1 MPNTTNTLIPGADA
15 IILALQAEGVE
26 TMFGYP
32 GGAIMPLYDAMFRFG
47 NQPRHILTRHEQGAI
62 HAAQG
67 FARVSGKT
75 GVCITTSGPGA
86 TNLLTGLADAFADST
101 PLVCITGQVNARLIG
116 SDAFQEAD
124 ILGLTTPVTKWNIRI
139 TDSAD
144 LLEAVSQAFYI
155 ARTGRPGPVVID
167 VAKSVLVE
175 KIPYDYE
182 ICEGMPSYHPEPVPD
197 DKKIRR
203 AADWINQSERPL
215 LFWGQGVL
223 LSDASKDL
231 KLLIEKTGMPA
242 ASTLLGLSAIPTS
255 HPLNMGM
262 LGMHGSYAPN
272 VLSAKSDLIIAVGMR
287 FDDRVTSDPS
297 SFIPNARVIHIDIDA
312 SEHGKVIQPHLAV
325 AGDAARVLKALVEYV
340 EPARH
345 EEWVAEFHA
354 LREMENE
361 KVMIGDLSLKTE
373 KIQMG
378 AIIRRLSERFPSNTL
393 VVTDVGQHQMKVARY
408 FNFNTPRQ
416 LVTSGGLGT
425 MGFGLPAAIGAK
437 IACPEKPVIAF
448 IGDGGFQMT
457 MQEIMTIIQEGTDV
471 KVILLNNGFL
481 GMVRQ
486 WQELFFAKRYAST
499 ELLNPD
505 FVKVVDAMGLVSKR
519 IRVSAEIDSAIDWLL
534 SSDGPCF
541 LEVVT
546 DPEENVFPMVPAGTP
561 VSQMWLEKINTK

>member
-1 MPNTTNTLIPGADA
+1 MSESPIIPGADA

-26 TMFGYP
+26 TLFGYP

-47 NQPRHILTRHEQGAI
+47 SQMRHILTRHEQGAI

-67 FARVSGKT
+67 FARVTGKT

-86 TNLLTGLADAFADST
+86 TNLLTGLADAFSDST

-124 ILGLTTPVTKWNIRI
+124 VLGLTTPVTKWNIRV
-139 TDSAD
+139 THPAD
-144 LLEAVSQAFYI
+144 LLDSLSKAFYI
-155 ARTGRPGPVVID
+155 ARTGRPGPVVVDI
-167 VAKSVLVE
+167 AKNVLVE
-175 KIPYDYE
+175 KIAFDYK
-182 ICEGMPSYHPEPVPD
+182 ICESMPSYHPEPVPD
-197 DKKIRR
+197 EKKIRR
-203 AADWINQSERPL
+203 AADWINQSAKPI
-215 LFWGQGVL
+215 LFWGQGIL
-223 LSDASKDL
+223 LSDASDVL
-231 KLLIEKTGMPA
+231 RLLIDKAGMPA
-242 ASTLLGLSAIPTS
+242 TSTLLGLSAIPTH

-272 VLSAKSDLIIAVGMR
+272 LLSAQADLIVAVGMR
-287 FDDRVTSDPS
+287 FDDRVTSDPA
-297 SFIPNARVIHIDIDA
+297 SFLPNARVIHIDIDA
-312 SEHGKVIQPHLAV
+312 SEHGKVVQPHLAI
-325 AGDAARVLKALVEYV
+325 AGDAGKVLASLIDYV
-340 EPARH
+340 EPAVH
-345 EEWVAEFHA
+345 PEWVAEFRA
-354 LREMENE
+354 LQEMENE
-361 KVMIGDLSLKTE
+361 KVMIRDLSLTAE

-378 AIIRRLSERFPSNTL
+378 AIIRRLSEKFPANTL

-437 IACPEKPVIAF
+437 IGCPDKPVLAF

-471 KVILLNNGFL
+471 KIVLLNNGFL

-499 ELLNPD
+499 ELINPD
-505 FVKVVDAMGLVSKR
+505 FVKVVDAMGLSAKR
-519 IRVSAEIDSAIDWLL
+519 IISSEEIEPAIDWLL
-534 SSDGPCF
+534 DSGGPCF

-546 DPEENVFPMVPAGTP
+546 DPEENVFPMVPPGVP
-561 VSQMWLEKINTK
+561 VSQMWLEKINSK

>member
-1 MPNTTNTLIPGADA
+1 MTDSNYISGADA

-26 TMFGYP
+26 TLFGYP

-47 NQPRHILTRHEQGAI
+47 NQMRHVLTRHEQGAI

-101 PLVCITGQVNARLIG
+101 PLVCLTGQVTSRLIG

-124 ILGLTTPVTKWNIRI
+124 VLGLTTPVTKWNIRI
-139 TDSAD
+139 TNSED
-144 LLEAVSQAFYI
+144 LLLGLSQAFYV
-155 ARTGRPGPVVID
+155 ARTGRPGPVVVDI
-167 VAKSVLVE
+167 AKNVLVE
-175 KIPYDYE
+175 KIFFDYK
-182 ICEGMPSYHPEPVPD
+182 ICAGMPSYHPEPVPD

-203 AADWINQSERPL
+203 AADWINQSERPI

-223 LSDASKDL
+223 LSEAWNEL
-231 KLLIEKTGMPA
+231 RLLIDKAGLPA
-242 ASTLLGLSAIPTS
+242 ASTLLGLSAIPAD

-262 LGMHGSYAPN
+262 LGMHGNYAPN
-272 VLSAKSDLIIAVGMR
+272 VLSAKADLIVAVGMR

-297 SFIPNARVIHIDIDA
+297 TFLPNARVIHIDIDA
-312 SEHGKVIQPHLAV
+312 SEHGKVMQPHLAV
-325 AGDAARVLKALVEYV
+325 TGDAARVLRSLIDYV
-340 EPARH
+340 EPVLH
-345 EEWVAEFHA
+345 EDWVAEFRI
-354 LREMENE
+354 LREMETD
-361 KVMIGDLSLKTE
+361 KVINRDLSLSGE
-373 KIQMG
+373 QIQMG
-378 AIIRRLSERFPSNTL
+378 AMIRRLSDRFPSNTL

-408 FNFNTPRQ
+408 YKFRTPRS

-437 IACPEKPVIAF
+437 IACPSQPVLAL

-457 MQEIMTIIQEGTDV
+457 MQEIMTIVQEQTDV
-471 KVILLNNGFL
+471 KIVVLNNGFL

-505 FVKVVDAMGLVSKR
+505 FVKVVDAMGLPSKR
-519 IRVSAEIDSAIDWLL
+519 ISTSKEIESGIDWLL
-534 SSDGPCF
+534 ASNGPCF

-546 DPEENVFPMVPAGTP
+546 DPEENVFPMVPPGVP
-561 VSQMWLEKINTK
+561 VSEMWLEKINTK

>member
-1 MPNTTNTLIPGADA
+1 MPESTYISGSDA
-15 IILALQAEGVE
+15 IIMALQTEKVD
-26 TMFGYP
+26 TLFGYP
-32 GGAIMPLYDAMFRFG
+32 GGAIMPLYDALFRFG
-47 NQPRHILTRHEQGAI
+47 KQMRHVLTRHEQGAI

-124 ILGLTTPVTKWNIRI
+124 VLGLTTPVTKWSIRI
-139 TDSAD
+139 TNPAN
-144 LLEAVSQAFYI
+144 LLTGLSQAFFI
-155 ARTGRPGPVVID
+155 ARTGRPGPVVVDI
-167 VAKSVLVE
+167 AKNVLIE
-175 KIPYDYE
+175 KIEYNYQ
-182 ICEGMPSYHPEPVPD
+182 ICKGLPSYHPEPVPD

-203 AADWINQSERPL
+203 AADWINQSERPII
-215 LFWGQGVL
+215 FWGQGVL
-223 LSDASKDL
+223 LSDASREL
-231 KLLIEKTGMPA
+231 RLLIDKAGLPA
-242 ASTLLGLSAIPTS
+242 ASTLLGLSAIPAD

-272 VLSAKSDLIIAVGMR
+272 ILSAKADLIVAIGMR

-297 SFIPNARVIHIDIDA
+297 TFLPNARVIHIDIDA
-312 SEHGKVIQPHLAV
+312 SEHGKVMQPHLAV
-325 AGDAARVLKALVEYV
+325 AGDAARVLGTLLDYV
-340 EPARH
+340 EPALH
-345 EEWVAEFHA
+345 KEWLAEFRV
-354 LREMENE
+354 LQSLENE
-361 KVMIGDLSLKTE
+361 RVIIRDLSLLSE

-378 AIIRRLSERFPSNTL
+378 AIIRRLSDRFPSNTL
-393 VVTDVGQHQMKVARY
+393 VTTDVGQHQMKVARY
-408 FNFNTPRQ
+408 YQFNTPRQ

-437 IACPEKPVIAF
+437 IACPGNPVLAI

-457 MQEIMTIIQEGTDV
+457 MQEIMTIIQEGIDV
-471 KVILLNNGFL
+471 KIVLLNNGFL

-486 WQELFFAKRYAST
+486 WQELFFARRYAST

-505 FVKVVDAMGLVSKR
+505 FVKVVEAMGLPSKR
-519 IRVSAEIDSAIDWLL
+519 IRTSSEIESAIDWLL
-534 SSDGPCF
+534 SAGGPCF

-546 DPEENVFPMVPAGTP
+546 DPEENVFPMVPPGTP
-561 VSQMWLEKINTK
+561 VSEMWLEKINTK

>member
-1 MPNTTNTLIPGADA
+1 MSDSNHISGADA

-26 TMFGYP
+26 TLFGYP

-47 NQPRHILTRHEQGAI
+47 NQMRHVLTRHEQGAI

-101 PLVCITGQVNARLIG
+101 PVVCITGQVNARLIG

-139 TDSAD
+139 TCSED
-144 LLEAVSQAFYI
+144 LLQGLSQAFYI
-155 ARTGRPGPVVID
+155 ARTGRPGPVVVDI
-167 VAKSVLVE
+167 AKNVLLE
-175 KIPYDYE
+175 KIHFDYQ
-182 ICEGMPSYHPEPVPD
+182 ICAGMPSYHPEPVPD

-203 AADWINQSERPL
+203 AADWINQSERPI

-223 LSDASKDL
+223 LANASNEL
-231 KLLIEKTGMPA
+231 RLLIDKAGLPA
-242 ASTLLGLSAIPTS
+242 ASTLLGLSAIPAD

-262 LGMHGSYAPN
+262 LGMHGNYAPN
-272 VLSAKSDLIIAVGMR
+272 VLSAKADLIVAVGMR

-297 SFIPNARVIHIDIDA
+297 TFLPNARVIHIDIDA
-312 SEHGKVIQPHLAV
+312 SEHGKVMQPHLAIV
-325 AGDAARVLKALVEYV
+325 GDAARVLRSLLDYV
-340 EPARH
+340 EPALH
-345 EEWVAEFHA
+345 ADWVAEFRV
-354 LREMENE
+354 LQEMETD
-361 KVMIGDLSLKTE
+361 KVMNSDLSLAGE

-378 AIIRRLSERFPSNTL
+378 AMIRRLSERFPSNTL

-408 FNFNTPRQ
+408 YKFNTPRSM
-416 LVTSGGLGT
+416 VTSGGLGT

-437 IACPEKPVIAF
+437 IACPDQPVLAL

-457 MQEIMTIIQEGTDV
+457 MQEIMTIVQEKTDV
-471 KVILLNNGFL
+471 KVVLLNNGFL

-505 FVKVVDAMGLVSKR
+505 FVKVVDAMGLPSKR
-519 IRVSAEIDSAIDWLL
+519 ISTSRETDSGIDWLL
-534 SSDGPCF
+534 TSNGPCF

-546 DPEENVFPMVPAGTP
+546 DPEENVFPMVPPGVP
-561 VSQMWLEKINTK
+561 VSEMWLEKKLTLIV

>member
-1 MPNTTNTLIPGADA
+1 MNDINTLIPGADA

-32 GGAIMPLYDAMFRFG
+32 GGAIMPLYDAMYRFG
-47 NQPRHILTRHEQGAI
+47 NSPSHILTRHEQGAI

-67 FARVSGKT
+67 YARVSGKT

-101 PLVCITGQVNARLIG
+101 ALVCITGQVNARLIG

-124 ILGLTTPVTKWNIRI
+124 VLGLTTPVTKWNIRI
-139 TDSAD
+139 TDPAE
-144 LLEAVSQAFYI
+144 LLEAVSRAFYI

-167 VAKSVLVE
+167 VAKNVLIE

-182 ICEGMPSYHPEPVPD
+182 ICTGMPSYHPEPVPD

-203 AADWINQSERPL
+203 AADWINQAERPL
-215 LFWGQGVL
+215 IFWGQGVL
-223 LSDASKDL
+223 LAEASDDL
-231 KLLIEKTGMPA
+231 RLLMEKTGTPA
-242 ASTLLGLSAIPTS
+242 ASTLLGLSAIPS
-255 HPLNMGM
+255 AHPLNMGM

-272 VLSAKSDLIIAVGMR
+272 VLSAKSDLIIAIGMR

-297 SFIPNARVIHIDIDA
+297 TFIPNARVIHIDIDA

-325 AGDAARVLKALVEYV
+325 AGDARTVLKILAEYV

-345 EEWVAEFHA
+345 EAWVAEFHA
-354 LREMENE
+354 LREIENK
-361 KVMIGDLSLKTE
+361 KVMIDDLSLEKE

-378 AIIRRLSERFPSNTL
+378 AIIRRLSERFPPDTL
-393 VVTDVGQHQMKVARY
+393 VITDVGQHQMKVARY
-408 FNFNTPRQ
+408 YNFNTPRQ

-437 IACPEKPVIAF
+437 IGCPDKAVLAF

-505 FVKVVDAMGLVSKR
+505 FVKVVDAMGLPSRR
-519 IRVSAEIDSAIDWLL
+519 IVTSGEVDSAIDWLL
-534 SSDGPCF
+534 NSNGPCF

-561 VSQMWLEKINTK
+561 VSEMWLEKINTK

>member
-1 MPNTTNTLIPGADA
+1 MNEPNYISGADA
-15 IILALQAEGVE
+15 IILALQTEGVE

-32 GGAIMPLYDAMFRFG
+32 GGAIMPLYDAIYRFG
-47 NQPRHILTRHEQGAI
+47 KQMRHILTRHEQGAI

-101 PLVCITGQVNARLIG
+101 PLVCLTGQVNARLIG

-144 LLEAVSQAFYI
+144 LLQGLAQAFYI
-155 ARTGRPGPVVID
+155 ARTGRPGPVVVD
-167 VAKSVLVE
+167 LAKNVLQE
-175 KIPYDYE
+175 RINFDYQ
-182 ICEGMPSYHPEPVPD
+182 ICEVMPSYHPQPVPD

-203 AADWINQSERPL
+203 AADWINQSERPI

-223 LSDASKDL
+223 LSDASNEL
-231 KLLIEKTGMPA
+231 RLLIDKAGLPA
-242 ASTLLGLSAIPTS
+242 ASTLLGLSAIPAD

-262 LGMHGSYAPN
+262 LGMHGNYAPN
-272 VLSAKSDLIIAVGMR
+272 VLSAKADLIIAVGMR

-297 SFIPNARVIHIDIDA
+297 TFLPNARVIHIDIDA
-312 SEHGKVIQPHLAV
+312 SEHGKVMQPHLAV
-325 AGDAARVLKALVEYV
+325 AGDAARVLKSLFEYV
-340 EPARH
+340 EPAMH
-345 EEWVAEFHA
+345 KDWLAEFTA
-354 LREMENE
+354 LRALESDKIMNS
-361 KVMIGDLSLKTE
+361 DLSLSGE
-373 KIQMG
+373 QILMG
-378 AIIRRLSERFPSNTL
+378 AFVRRVSELFPRNTL

-408 FNFNTPRQ
+408 FKLNTPRSF
-416 LVTSGGLGT
+416 VTSGGLGT

-437 IACPEKPVIAF
+437 IACPGQPVVAF
-448 IGDGGFQMT
+448 LGDGGFQMT
-457 MQEIMTIIQEGTDV
+457 MQEIMTIVQEQTDV
-471 KVILLNNGFL
+471 KVVVLNNGFL

-486 WQELFFAKRYAST
+486 WQEIFFAKRYAST

-505 FVKVVDAMGLVSKR
+505 FVKVVDAMGLPSKKISVSSEVDAGIEWMMATK
-519 IRVSAEIDSAIDWLL
+519 
-534 SSDGPCF
+534 GPCF

-546 DPEENVFPMVPAGTP
+546 DPEENVFPMVPPGVP
-561 VSQMWLEKINTK
+561 VSEMWLEKN

>member
-1 MPNTTNTLIPGADA
+1 MTDSNFISGSDA

-26 TMFGYP
+26 TLFGYP
-32 GGAIMPLYDAMFRFG
+32 GGAIMPLYDAMYRFG
-47 NQPRHILTRHEQGAI
+47 NQMRHVLTRHEQGAI

-124 ILGLTTPVTKWNIRI
+124 VLGLTIPVTKWNIRI
-139 TDSAD
+139 TNSND
-144 LLEAVSQAFYI
+144 LLQGLSQAFYI
-155 ARTGRPGPVVID
+155 ARTGRPGPVVVD
-167 VAKSVLVE
+167 VAKNVLVE
-175 KIPYDYE
+175 KINFDYQTCSG
-182 ICEGMPSYHPEPVPD
+182 IPSYNPEPIPD

-203 AADWINQSERPL
+203 AADWINQSERPI

-223 LSDASKDL
+223 LSDASKEL
-231 KLLIEKTGMPA
+231 RLLIDKAGMPA
-242 ASTLLGLSAIPTS
+242 ASTLLGLSAIPAD

-262 LGMHGSYAPN
+262 LGMHGNYAPN
-272 VLSAKSDLIIAVGMR
+272 VLSAKADLIVAVGMR
-287 FDDRVTSDPS
+287 FEAVT
-297 SFIPNARVIHIDIDA
+297 
-312 SEHGKVIQPHLAV
+312 
-325 AGDAARVLKALVEYV
+325 GDAAWILSSLIDYV
-340 EPARH
+340 ETAMH
-345 EEWVAEFHA
+345 EDWVAEFRVLQA
-354 LREMENE
+354 METD
-361 KVMIGDLSLKTE
+361 KVMNSDLSVSGE
-373 KIQMG
+373 QIQMG
-378 AIIRRLSERFPSNTL
+378 AMIRRLSERFPSNTL

-408 FNFNTPRQ
+408 YKFNTPRSM
-416 LVTSGGLGT
+416 VTSGGLGT

-437 IACPEKPVIAF
+437 IACPSQPVLAI

-457 MQEIMTIIQEGTDV
+457 MQEIMTIVQEKTDI

-505 FVKVVDAMGLVSKR
+505 FVKVVDAMGLPSKR
-519 IRVSAEIDSAIDWLL
+519 ISASKEIESGIDWLL
-534 SSDGPCF
+534 ASNGPCF

-546 DPEENVFPMVPAGTP
+546 D
-561 VSQMWLEKINTK
+561 S